1 MHCYQILP
9 NKEPIRATIQLNEF
23 KNRITNFNNRDFYF
37 FDNKNI
43 FDISSLTIKE
53 NCIICKFDNI
63 KAIVFIDDAFII
75 SEIINI
81 KEIINY
87 NNNIFHINI
96 LEFLLS
102 SVIIIL
108 ENESNQFYS
117 KYTHLKN
124 KFIID
129 TNFIT
134 LQSNLINLEYR
145 IKELHT
151 ITVNLIKNKTDLKM
165 LTFNKIDEYQ
175 LEQLIE
181 NYNLKI
187 EDIYN
192 DTLKLIKEM
201 DNIHKVTS
209 IKLSEDRNK
218 YALINLY
225 ISFISLGFS
234 FGSFIGSIFGMNL
247 KNNLENSSISF
258 ILVIILTLTF
268 MIFIILFQFRLLN
281 NTE

>member
-9 NKEPIRATIQLNEF
+9 NKEATRATIQLNEF
-23 KNRITNFNNRDFYF
+23 KNRITKFNNRDFYF

-81 KEIINY
+81 KEIINF

-108 ENESNQFYS
+108 ENESIQFYN

-134 LQSNLINLEYR
+134 LQSNLINLE
-145 IKELHT
+145 
-151 ITVNLIKNKTDLKM
+151 
-165 LTFNKIDEYQ
+165 
-175 LEQLIE
+175 
-181 NYNLKI
+181 
-187 EDIYN
+187 
-192 DTLKLIKEM
+192 
-201 DNIHKVTS
+201 
-209 IKLSEDRNK
+209 
-218 YALINLY
+218 
-225 ISFISLGFS
+225 
-234 FGSFIGSIFGMNL
+234 
-247 KNNLENSSISF
+247 
-258 ILVIILTLTF
+258 
-268 MIFIILFQFRLLN
+268 
-281 NTE
+281 